1 VTDELILM
9 LLFADKEKIW
19 EDWYELVL
27 AADHGRGDRGRRA
40 QRRIRAVQLRREE
53 FTDAAIAKD
62 VGVSL
67 PTLRDDLE
75 FVRRAI
81 RDDNLAAAA

>member
-1 VTDELILM
+1 LILM
-9 LLFADKEKIW
+9 LLFADKQAIW
-19 EDWYELVL
+19 EDWYGIVL
-27 AADHGRGDRGRRA
+27 AADHARGDRGRRA
-40 QRRIRAVQLRREE
+40 QRRIRAVQLRREDR

-62 VGVSL
+62 IGVSL